1 MYTHSHTRIL
11 IVLVSY
17 FMSNRNNE
25 YIYVIRYLIGDYTE
39 LRNHDFVLKFHFSQI
54 FQTISENIYVLFK
67 SQ

>member
-1 MYTHSHTRIL
+1 
-11 IVLVSY
+11 
-17 FMSNRNNE
+17 MSNRNNE
-25 YIYVIRYLIGDYTE
+25 YIYVIRYLIGDYME

>member
-1 MYTHSHTRIL
+1 MYTLSHTRIL

-25 YIYVIRYLIGDYTE
+25 YIYVIRYLIGDYME
-39 LRNHDFVLKFHFSQI
+39 LRNRDFVLKFHFSQI